1 MSADVERATFWCL
14 SGEKSGD
21 ILAGSVLRELKRRN
35 EALRVTG
42 IGGEATALH
51 GLDSLFDMDRLAVFG
66 LVEPLKR
73 LLNSYRFAVL
83 LDSIC

>member
-1 MSADVERATFWCL
+1 MSNAPHFGVLA
-14 SGEKSGD
+14 GEKSGD

-51 GLDSLFDMDRLAVFG
+51 GLNSLLIWIASLSLG
-66 LVEPLKR
+66 LLNHSSDYR
-73 LLNSYRFAVL
+73 NSYRFEVL
-83 LDSIC
+83 